1 MRLDSSVVQ
10 IDCYDDKV
18 LASTH
23 TRSYLCFTSKQ
34 QFKHIGTKLRWVWPR
49 KRHCHTWKDKRFRT
63 DYFGI
68 FLSTLW
74 TAQFHQISLHTYH
87 SYRCRGLNK
96 SQGVFTIL
104 NTLRMLTV
112 GRLIGKSHLNIART
126 IDLSI
131 QKFNKKVFQY
141 SAAVATT
148 RCQYGGV
155 RYTYPPGY
163 TYPLPPR
170 DMGPE
175 IPTPPERTWDPREQR
190 ETCENITFQ
199 QLRLQAVV
207 TNMIL

>member
-49 KRHCHTWKDKRFRT
+49 KRHCHTSKDKRFRT

-68 FLSTLW
+68 FLSTHW
-74 TAQFHQISLHTYH
+74 TAQFHQISLHTYR
-87 SYRCRGLNK
+87 SYRCRMLNK

-141 SAAVATT
+141 SASVATT
-148 RCQYGGV
+148 RCQYGGLGIL
-155 RYTYPPGY
+155 YTYPPRY
-163 TYPLPPR
+163 TCPLPQKGPGTR
-170 DMGPE
+170 DTYSPQKGHE
-175 IPTPPERTWDPREQR
+175 TPVNR
-190 ETCENITFQ
+190 ETNVKTLPSRNCVCRRQ
-199 QLRLQAVV
+199 
-207 TNMIL
+207 